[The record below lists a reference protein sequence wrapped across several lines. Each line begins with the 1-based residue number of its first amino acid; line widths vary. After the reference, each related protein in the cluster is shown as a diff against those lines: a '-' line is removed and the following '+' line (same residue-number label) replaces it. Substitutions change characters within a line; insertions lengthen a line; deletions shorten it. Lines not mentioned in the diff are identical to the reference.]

1 MARKK
6 RLTEPMVHA
15 MQIRRLFFFAGC
27 VISAFLMLGY
37 RLVDLQVIQHERFV
51 TAARDNT
58 ERTFLRE
65 PKRGD
70 LRDIRG
76 NLLATSKIVHTICG
90 GPDVVG
96 TNYQVVARALAPVL
110 QMPEDELAEKL
121 QPRTR
126 MNDQG
131 QMVPIRWVW
140 LKKKVER
147 EDWLRVQEVMKD
159 LSFGIDET
167 KLRKT
172 EQAAYDRI
180 RRYGIFEQPEEVR
193 FYPNQTLAAH
203 VLGYVG
209 VNEETNSEG
218 RLIRVSLTGKDGLE
232 RTLNKALTG
241 IRGWVQT
248 ETDSRRRELVMYR
261 EQDVAP
267 RSGLNAVLT
276 IDSGIQHIV
285 EEELA
290 MAAEKHTPVS
300 VSAIVVRPKTGEIL
314 AMASLPTFDPNK
326 PGEADAAERRNRP
339 ITDQA
344 EPGSTFKIVV
354 VAAGINEG
362 RYTLQDTIDCENGKF
377 FFAGRTLGEAHPF
390 GLLTVSE
397 VISKSSNIGAAKI
410 GIDLGKDTLH
420 RYIRAFGFG
429 QQTGIPLDGEVNGT
443 VHPVARWSGLS
454 ISRVPMGHEIACT
467 QLQMIMAM
475 SAIANGGTLMRP
487 LLVDSLVDEDGNKV
501 TTFKSQEVRQIVSEA
516 TAKQVVS
523 ALKAT
528 VLTNGTGFRAKLQ
541 FHTAAGKT
549 GTAQKIV
556 DGRYVHTRHYS
567 SFIGFFPA
575 ENPELCISVVID
587 EPKKGSYGSETAAPI
602 FKQIAERAAK
612 YLAIPPEN
620 IPDQTL
626 AVSVVPLAQNRR

>member
-15 MQIRRLFFFAGC
+15 VQIRRLFFFAGC
-27 VISAFLMLGY
+27 VIAGLLMLGY
-37 RLVDLQVIQHERFV
+37 RLVDLQVIQHEQFV
-51 TAARDNT
+51 AAARDNT

-65 PKRGD
+65 PRRGD

-76 NLLATSKIVHTICG
+76 NLLATSKIVHTVCG
-90 GPDVVG
+90 GPDIIG
-96 TNYQVVARALAPVL
+96 TNFQVVAQALAPIL
-110 QMPEDELAEKL
+110 QLPEDELAEKL
-121 QPRTR
+121 RPRTR
-126 MNDQG
+126 INDEG
-131 QMVPIRWVW
+131 QIGPVKRAW

-147 EDWLRVQEVMKD
+147 EDWLRVQEAMKK
-159 LSFGIDET
+159 LSFGVDESR
-167 KLRKT
+167 LLPR
-172 EQAAYDRI
+172 EIAAYNRI
-180 RRYGIFEQPEEVR
+180 RRFGIYDEPEEVR

-209 VNEETNSEG
+209 DNEETNSEG
-218 RLIRVSLTGKDGLE
+218 RRIRVSLTGKDGLE
-232 RTLNKALTG
+232 QTLNKALTG

-248 ETDSRRRELVMYR
+248 ETDSRRREIVIFR
-261 EQDVAP
+261 EEDVASRP
-267 RSGLNAVLT
+267 GLNAVLT

-285 EEELA
+285 EAELA
-290 MAAEKHTPVS
+290 AAMEKHTPIS
-300 VSAIVVRPKTGEIL
+300 ISAIVVRPKTGEIL
-314 AMASLPTFDPNK
+314 AMANLPTFDPNK
-326 PGEADAAERRNRP
+326 PGEGEEGDRRNRA

-362 RYTLQDTIDCENGKF
+362 RYDLQDMIDCENGKF
-377 FFAGRTLGEAHPF
+377 RFAGRILGEAHPF

-410 GIDLGKDTLH
+410 GIELGKEPLH

-429 QQTGIPLDGEVNGT
+429 QQTGIPLAGEIKGT
-443 VHPVARWSGLS
+443 VHPVSRWSGLS

-467 QLQMIMAM
+467 PLQMVMAM
-475 SAIANGGTLMRP
+475 SAIANDGVLMRP
-487 LLVDSLVDEDGNKV
+487 MLVDSLVDEQGNKV
-501 TTFKSQEVRQIVSEA
+501 TEFKPQEVRQVVSEA
-516 TAKQVVS
+516 AAKQVVS

-541 FHTAAGKT
+541 FYTAAGKT

-556 DGRYVHTRHYS
+556 DGRYSHTRHYS

-575 ENPELCISVVID
+575 DNPELCISVVLD

-602 FKQIAERAAK
+602 FKQIAERAAN

-626 AVSVVPLAQNRR
+626 AVSVVPLAKNSR

>member
-6 RLTEPMVHA
+6 RLTESMVHA
-15 MQIRRLFFFAGC
+15 VQVRRLFFFAGC
-27 VISAFLMLGY
+27 VISGFLMLGY
-37 RLVDLQVIQHERFV
+37 RLVDLQVVQHERFV
-51 TAARDNT
+51 AEARDNT

-76 NLLATSKIVHTICG
+76 NVLATSKIVHTVCG
-90 GPDVVG
+90 GPDIIR
-96 TNYQVVARALAPVL
+96 TNYQVVAQALAPIL

-121 QPRTR
+121 RPRTR
-126 MNDQG
+126 VNSKG
-131 QMVPIRWVW
+131 QMVPVQWVW

-147 EDWLRVQEVMKD
+147 EDWLRVQEAMKG
-159 LSFGIDET
+159 LSFGVDESRLLP
-167 KLRKT
+167 KEK
-172 EQAAYDRI
+172 AAYDRV
-180 RRYGIFEQPEEVR
+180 RRFGIFEESEEVR
-193 FYPNQTLAAH
+193 FYPNQTLASH
-203 VLGYVG
+203 VLGFVG

-218 RLIRVSLTGKDGLE
+218 RVRLSLTGKDGLE

-248 ETDSRRRELVMYR
+248 ETDSRRRELVIFR
-261 EQDVAP
+261 EQDVASRP
-267 RSGLNAVLT
+267 GLNAVLT

-290 MAAEKHTPVS
+290 VAMEKHTPIS
-300 VSAIVVRPKTGEIL
+300 ISAIVVRPKTGEIL
-314 AMASLPTFDPNK
+314 AMANLPTFDPNK
-326 PGEADAAERRNRP
+326 LGEAEEGDRRNRA

-362 RYTLQDTIDCENGKF
+362 RYNLQDTIDCENGRF
-377 FFAGRTLGEAHPF
+377 LFAGRILGEAHPF

-410 GIDLGKDTLH
+410 GIELGKEPLY

-454 ISRVPMGHEIACT
+454 ISRLPMGHEIACT
-467 QLQMIMAM
+467 PLQMVMAM
-475 SAIANGGTLMRP
+475 SAIANDGKLMRP
-487 LLVDSLVDEDGNKV
+487 MLVDSLVDEQGDKV
-501 TTFKSQEVRQIVSEA
+501 TEFKPQEVRQVVSEA

-541 FHTAAGKT
+541 FYTAAGKT

-556 DGRYVHTRHYS
+556 DGHYVRNRHYS

-575 ENPELCISVVID
+575 DNPELCISVVLD
-587 EPKKGSYGSETAAPI
+587 DPKKGYYGSETAAPI

-612 YLAIPPEN
+612 YLAIPPEH

-626 AVSVVPLAQNRR
+626 AVSVVPLAQNSR

>member
-15 MQIRRLFFFAGC
+15 MQVRRLFFFAGC
-27 VISAFLMLGY
+27 VIAAFLMLGY

-51 TAARDNT
+51 AAARDNT

-70 LRDIRG
+70 LRDVRG

-90 GPDVVG
+90 GPDVIG
-96 TNYQVVARALAPVL
+96 TNFQTVARALSPIL
-110 QMPEDELAEKL
+110 QMPEPELADRL
-121 QPRTR
+121 RPRTR
-126 MNDQG
+126 VNEKG
-131 QMVPIRWVW
+131 QIVPVRWVW

-147 EDWLRVQEVMKD
+147 EDWLRVQEAMKQ
-159 LSFGIDET
+159 LTFGVDESR
-167 KLRKT
+167 LRPT
-172 EQAAYDRI
+172 DRAAYDRI
-180 RRYGIFEQPEEVR
+180 RRYGIFEESEEVR

-209 VNEETNSEG
+209 VNEETNAEG
-218 RLIRVSLTGKDGLE
+218 RVRVSLTGKDGLE
-232 RTLNKALTG
+232 KSLNKVLTG

-248 ETDSRRRELVMYR
+248 ETDSRKREIVLFR
-261 EQDVAP
+261 EQDVASRP
-267 RSGLNAVLT
+267 GLNAVLT

-285 EEELA
+285 EDELA
-290 MAAEKHTPVS
+290 LAMEKHTPVS
-300 VSAIVVRPKTGEIL
+300 ISSVVVRPRTGEIL
-314 AMASLPTFDPNK
+314 AMANLPTFNPNQ
-326 PGEADAAERRNRP
+326 PGDAEPQQRRNRV

-362 RYTLQDTIDCENGKF
+362 RYSLQDIVDCENGTF
-377 FFAGRTLGEAHPF
+377 YFAGRPLGDTHPF

-397 VISKSSNIGAAKI
+397 IISKSSNIGAAKI
-410 GIDLGKDTLH
+410 AINLGKESLY

-429 QQTGIPLDGEVNGT
+429 QQTGIPLEGEIDGT

-454 ISRVPMGHEIACT
+454 ISRIPMGHEIDCT
-467 QLQMIMAM
+467 PLQMVMAM
-475 SAIANGGTLMRP
+475 CAIANDGMLMRP
-487 LLVDSLVDEDGNKV
+487 RLVDSLVDERGNAV
-501 TTFKSQEVRQIVSEA
+501 TEFQPQPVRQVVSEA
-516 TAKQVVS
+516 AAKQVVT
-523 ALKAT
+523 ALKGT
-528 VLTNGTGFRAKLQ
+528 VATNGTGFRAKMQ
-541 FHTAAGKT
+541 CYTVAGKT

-556 DGRYVHTRHYS
+556 DGRYVRNKHYS

-575 ENPELCISVVID
+575 DNPELCISVVLD
-587 EPKKGSYGSETAAPI
+587 DPKKGYYGSETAAPI

-620 IPDQTL
+620 FPDQTL
-626 AVSVVPLAQNRR
+626 AVSVVPLAQSSR